1 LVESA
6 GEMYAKLAIILER
19 KKIFVP
25 KIFLIFN
32 LQTVK
37 RF

>member
-6 GEMYAKLAIILER
+6 DKMGTKLEIILER
-19 KKIFVP
+19 KKIFVL

-37 RF
+37 RI

>member
-6 GEMYAKLAIILER
+6 GKMYAKLEIILER
-19 KKIFVP
+19 KKIFVL